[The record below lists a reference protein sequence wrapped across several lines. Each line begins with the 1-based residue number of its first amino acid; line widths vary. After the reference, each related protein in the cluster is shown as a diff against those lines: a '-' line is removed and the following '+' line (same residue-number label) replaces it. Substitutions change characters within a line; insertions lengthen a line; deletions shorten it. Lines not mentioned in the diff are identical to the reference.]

1 MSEKQGTGK
10 EKISIGCFSGFWGDS
25 KTGAA
30 QLVRKGNIDFLVG
43 DYLAEVTMGILA
55 RLQNQGSQGIGTGG
69 HITEFAKVVWEPLLK
84 EIVAKKI
91 RVITNAG
98 GMSPNALKKQLE
110 AIAQKQGI
118 QVQIASVEGDN
129 LTDKYQD
136 LLKNKSILPFSA
148 VESDVEPLPNDKV
161 KVLSL
166 NTYLGAFPIAHALD
180 NGAQVVVT
188 GRIVDSALVLGPLI
202 HAFKWSPTDYDL
214 LAKGSIIGHIIECG
228 CHATGGNFTDW
239 EESYAQGWHDVGFP
253 IAECFADGTGI
264 ITKPPNT
271 GGLVSKAT
279 VAEQLVYEILDPAAY
294 YLPDVIAD
302 FRSVI
307 LEEEIVDRAG
317 KDQRAVP
324 GRVRVSGGR
333 GKPPTQ
339 YYKASITAVSGFKS
353 EGMIIIGGPNARRK
367 AIATAESV
375 IKKCENIF
383 AEKKLGPFT
392 EYNIEALGSEHYYG
406 ANARCLD
413 NREIILRITVT
424 HSKKDAL
431 EVFAGELIPSALSM
445 APGISGSATGRP
457 QPRPNLYHY
466 ACLIDKDLVS
476 IKVYMGNEEIPY
488 SLKLEG
494 NSVHHNDVSK
504 EQSSAIQKSTISPTE
519 SVTIPLIKICHGRSG
534 DKGDVA
540 NIGIICR
547 DKKYFPIV
555 KEQLTSKVV
564 KEYMAH
570 LVKGGVTRYE
580 LPGISAFNF
589 VCTQALGGGGL
600 SSLNYDRQGKCYA
613 QVLLDIPIQVPKSLI
628 QISKL

>member
-1 MSEKQGTGK
+1 MTEKLGGK

-25 KTGAA
+25 KTGAF
-30 QLVRKGNIDFLVG
+30 QLVRGSNIDFLVG

-55 RLQNQGSQGIGTGG
+55 RLQNQGSQGMGTRGF
-69 HITEFAKVVWEPLLK
+69 ISEFAKAVWEPLLK

-98 GMSPNALKKQLE
+98 GMSPNALAKQLE

-118 QVQIASVEGDN
+118 PVQIASVEGDN

-136 LLKNKSILPFSA
+136 LSKNKAILPFS
-148 VESDVEPLPNDKV
+148 VGSEDEPLPNDKV
-161 KVLSL
+161 RVLSC
-166 NTYLGAFPIAHALD
+166 NAYLGAFPIAHALD
-180 NGAQVVVT
+180 KGAQVVVT

-239 EESYAQGWHDVGFP
+239 EESYSQGWHDVGFP
-253 IAECFADGTGI
+253 IAECYADGTGI

-271 GGLVSKAT
+271 GGLVSRAT

-294 YLPDVIAD
+294 MLPDVIAD
-302 FRSVI
+302 FSNVI
-307 LEEEIVDRAG
+307 LEEEIIDRAG

-324 GRVRVSGGR
+324 GRVRVGGGR

-339 YYKASITAVSGFKS
+339 YYKASITAVSGFKT
-353 EGMIIIGGPNARRK
+353 EGMLIIGGPNARRK

-375 IKKCENIF
+375 IKKCEILCG
-383 AEKKLGPFT
+383 EKRLGPFT
-392 EYNIEALGSEHYYG
+392 GVNIEALGSEHYYG

-431 EVFAGELIPSALSM
+431 EIFANELIPSALSM
-445 APGISGSATGRP
+445 APGISGSAAGRP

-476 IKVYMGNEEIPY
+476 IKIYLGKEEIPY
-488 SLKLEG
+488 SLKLER
-494 NSVHHNDVSK
+494 NSVHQNDVSK
-504 EQSSAIQKSTISPTE
+504 EQSSALQKSSTISPTE
-519 SVTIPLIKICHGRSG
+519 YVTIPLLKICHGRSG

-555 KEQLTSKVV
+555 REKLTTTIV
-564 KEYMAH
+564 KEYMSH
-570 LVKGGVTRYE
+570 LVKGVVTRYE

-589 VCTQALGGGGL
+589 VCTKALGGGGL

-628 QISKL
+628 QNSKL